1 VRTDVAGIIED
12 TIKLVRGQAKVSAV
26 AIKTDC
32 PAGLPLVAVDAD
44 EIRQVFV
51 NLINNAFF
59 AMPSGGSLTVR
70 CGTETEEAGRQMVV
84 VSLTDT
90 GHGIPEEHLDKIFD
104 PFFTTRS
111 EGGGTGLGLSISF
124 MIVQNHGG
132 RIEAESTVGEGTTFR
147 VSLPAQG
154 ADPDRT

>member
-1 VRTDVAGIIED
+1 
-12 TIKLVRGQAKVSAV
+12 
-26 AIKTDC
+26 
-32 PAGLPLVAVDAD
+32 
-44 EIRQVFV
+44 
-51 NLINNAFF
+51 
-59 AMPSGGSLTVR
+59 
-70 CGTETEEAGRQMVV
+70 MVM
-84 VSLTDT
+84 VSLADT

-104 PFFTTRS
+104 PFFTTRA

-154 ADPDRT
+154 SAPERT

>member
-1 VRTDVAGIIED
+1 VHTDIAGIIED
-12 TIKLVRGQAKVSAV
+12 TLAMVRGQAKVSRV
-26 AIKTDC
+26 EIRTEC
-32 PAGLPLVAVDAD
+32 PSGRHVVAVDAD
-44 EIRQVFV
+44 EMRQVFV

-59 AMPSGGSLTVR
+59 AMPSGGDLTVS
-70 CGTETEEAGRQMVV
+70 CSAETDGSGRQMVV
-84 VSLTDT
+84 VSMADT

-104 PFFTTRS
+104 PFFTTRP

-147 VSLPAQG
+147 VYLPAQG
-154 ADPDRT
+154 PVPEQT